1 MNLRW
6 LAFRESGWLA
16 SLLAEYTCLGDKL
29 TVSVAVNFRAPEE
42 WTGFDLPPR
51 LVIPVFF
58 NVLSARVK
66 LHADLKRLVDAGFAT
81 KYFTLAWLL
90 EKGIVGSPEAA
101 AVVAAAGGDVGIM
114 QKWREHHPTISREQG
129 QHKHA
134 VTLAA
139 VFFGRLS
146 LLKYTQDLNPPY
158 PWNED
163 TCETAAENGYLEVLK
178 WMRQQN
184 PPCPWSEDTCGF
196 AAENGHLEVL
206 KWLRQQN
213 PPCPWSERSCLAAA
227 ENNNNLEVLKWMRQQ
242 NPLL

>member
-29 TVSVAVNFRAPEE
+29 AVSVAVNFRAPEE

-51 LVIPVFF
+51 LVISRFDTF
-58 NVLSARVK
+58 SATVK
-66 LHADLKRLVDAGFAT
+66 LQADLKRLVDAGLAT

-101 AVVAAAGGDVGIM
+101 AVVAAAGGDVGVL

-129 QHKHA
+129 QHKHW

-139 VFFGRLS
+139 VLFRSPEFARVHPRFEPSLS
-146 LLKYTQDLNPPY
+146 V
-158 PWNED
+158 
-163 TCETAAENGYLEVLK
+163 G
-178 WMRQQN
+178 
-184 PPCPWSEDTCGF
+184 
-196 AAENGHLEVL
+196 
-206 KWLRQQN
+206 
-213 PPCPWSERSCLAAA
+213 
-227 ENNNNLEVLKWMRQQ
+227 
-242 NPLL
+242 